1 MCARNDDPT
10 QHDAPVCEGMTE
22 EIRIGPYG
30 YDKVRCNATKGL
42 TAFTDWGMNTRYACH
57 WHRAQVER
65 RYGVM
70 EPEFA

>member
-1 MCARNDDPT
+1 MCA
-10 QHDAPVCEGMTE
+10 QHDEPTGWDAPRCEGTTNE
-22 EIRIGPYG
+22 LRVGGYG
-30 YDKVRCNATKGL
+30 YEPVPCAVTRGL
-42 TAFTDWGMNTRYACH
+42 LSFTDWSRETRYTCH